1 MRHAKPLEPS
11 AIATIVR
18 RTADHLQEFQRWLA
32 SQPTRTPQQTAMT
45 SRHRKLIS
53 FSLLSLFVPIACF
66 AAEAPGQI
74 DVRSTPTGTAPLKRE
89 RPSTTAELNGT
100 AKQATA
106 IRPTSSGSGVETF
119 AGVQVPAGKSVTLD
133 SALDYTLA
141 SEVGVTVICTTCTTN
156 ETSLS
161 TLGFTLQARWKTAT
175 TASYVATEFKEAT
188 GFSYWDSGAAV
199 FTVFGPQF
207 RLLLLNTG
215 DTTIT
220 VDQVT
225 IFRRSK

>member
-1 MRHAKPLEPS
+1 M
-11 AIATIVR
+11 
-18 RTADHLQEFQRWLA
+18 TA
-32 SQPTRTPQQTAMT
+32 
-45 SRHRKLIS
+45 RHRKLIS
-53 FSLLSLFVPIACF
+53 FLLFSLFVPVACF
-66 AAEAPGQI
+66 ATEGPAPA
-74 DVRSTPTGTAPLKRE
+74 DTRSPQTSTAQLKRE
-89 RPSTTAELNGT
+89 RPATAAEVNGT
-100 AKQATA
+100 AKAAAA

-133 SALDYTLA
+133 SALDYTL
-141 SEVGVTVICTTCTTN
+141 SNEVGVTVVCTTCTTAD
-156 ETSLS
+156 TSLS
-161 TLGFTLQARWKTAT
+161 TQGFTLQARWRTAS
-175 TASYVATEFKEAT
+175 TASYVATEFKEAS

-225 IFRRSK
+225 IFRRTR